1 MSEEL
6 KKILTAIFRLG
17 KGTSLTKTEMV
28 NLMIYNLRW
37 FDPKGA
43 KAVIQ
48 AGFQSGLLKAE
59 TEGQMAP
66 TFDGDEVDTDVEWE
80 PPKDLDLGKIV
91 RPLMERLISAVE
103 EAGLDK
109 KEAVRSINRTS
120 EELNLL
126 FPAAAV
132 YIGIE
137 KGADMS
143 RFFHE
148 VENFILYGDR

>member
-59 TEGQMAP
+59 TEGQMSP
-66 TFDGDEVDTDVEWE
+66 TFDIDEVDTDVDWE

-109 KEAVRSINRTS
+109 KDAVRTINRTS

-132 YIGIE
+132 YVGIE
-137 KGADMS
+137 KGAEMS

>member
-1 MSEEL
+1 MSDDL
-6 KKILTAIFRLG
+6 RRILAAIFRLG
-17 KGTSLTKTEMV
+17 KGSSLTKTEMV

-59 TEGQMAP
+59 TEGQMSP
-66 TFDGDEVDTDVEWE
+66 TFDIEDVESDVEWE
-80 PPKDLDLGKIV
+80 PPKDLDLGKMV
-91 RPLMERLISAVE
+91 RPLMERLINAVE

-109 KEAVRSINRTS
+109 KDAVRNINRS
-120 EELNLL
+120 AEELNLL

-132 YIGIE
+132 YVGIE

-143 RFFHE
+143 RFYNE

>member
-1 MSEEL
+1 VSEEL
-6 KKILTAIFRLG
+6 KKILAAIFRLG
-17 KGTSLTKTEMV
+17 KGTSLTRTEMV

-66 TFDGDEVDTDVEWE
+66 TFDIGDVDTDVDWE
-80 PPKDLDLGKIV
+80 PPKDLDLAKIV
-91 RPLMERLISAVE
+91 KPLMERLISAVV

-132 YIGIE
+132 YVGIE